1 MRQRREDAKNI
12 AIIIGSGALGFA
24 TALLGAPLVRPTAEV
39 VRPEARVQAL
49 ELRLQ
54 PPVVAHQ
61 GFRQLRLQPTWT
73 WEREATRPG
82 RLRAVWSLRTEDG
95 ETPYV
100 LGMTPEVRRGLVARE
115 RDKAERIRQLA
126 ALGMTKERDQ
136 AERIRIRGSAT
147 ANTAKP
153 VVYVDGVRIQGSL
166 EAVVSETIRHMDI
179 IPGSQAVREYG
190 KEGENGV
197 ILVTTEKRK
206 GGDGS

>member
-54 PPVVAHQ
+54 PTVVAHP
-61 GFRQLRLQPTWT
+61 GLHDLRQLRLQPTWT
-73 WEREATRPG
+73 WEMRETRPG
-82 RLRAVWSLRTEDG
+82 RFSAVWSRRTKDG

-100 LGMTPEVRRGLVARE
+100 LGMTPELRRGLVA
-115 RDKAERIRQLA
+115 
-126 ALGMTKERDQ
+126 MERDQ

-147 ANTAKP
+147 ARAAKP